1 MDMGKD
7 KLMKFNNWY
16 ETHIERWIPSYA
28 FLSLIGCFVWNCLI
42 YWGTQ
47 QTILGLGLETHDMTS
62 AFDLMVPFRPAWVS
76 VYILSFPFW
85 AVCYILTA
93 RENTREDWFR
103 FVFDDMIAK
112 ALCGVIFILFPTT
125 NVRPDMDGRGIFECL
140 MGLIYFLDPP
150 LDLFPS
156 IHCLV
161 SLLSWLGIRKCS
173 SIPQWYR
180 NFTLIFAVMIFAST
194 QFTKQH
200 YLADVIG
207 GVVIALGCY
216 YLSRRCGGYK
226 TVEKFYERLNSKIFR
241 CR

>member
-1 MDMGKD
+1 MGKD

-93 RENTREDWFR
+93 SEGP
-103 FVFDDMIAK
+103 
-112 ALCGVIFILFPTT
+112 L
-125 NVRPDMDGRGIFECL
+125 RGDF
-140 MGLIYFLDPP
+140 Y
-150 LDLFPS
+150 
-156 IHCLV
+156 LV
-161 SLLSWLGIRKCS
+161 SNHQCAPGYGR
-173 SIPQWYR
+173 QG
-180 NFTLIFAVMIFAST
+180 NF
-194 QFTKQH
+194 
-200 YLADVIG
+200 
-207 GVVIALGCY
+207 
-216 YLSRRCGGYK
+216 
-226 TVEKFYERLNSKIFR
+226 
-241 CR
+241 